1 MKRSLQ
7 ERWPWFQE
15 VRGMRLQ
22 LLDILSNADL
32 AFSPGGQNMTLGAL
46 VRRMGDLEYSYIQS
60 LKTGVRDLSYHN
72 TEAGLE
78 SDITRLKTWFQALD
92 DEMLDTISAFSNEE
106 LKKTVDRGGFNSTV
120 EREVDHY
127 GEALLIFFGKA
138 TIYLLAMNKPV
149 PESIEYT
156 IG

>member
-15 VRGMRLQ
+15 VRGMRSQ

-32 AFSPGGQNMTLGAL
+32 AFNPGGQNMTLGEL

-78 SDITRLKTWFQALD
+78 SDITRLKAWFQALD
-92 DEMLDTISAFSNEE
+92 DELLDTISAFSNED
-106 LKKTVDRGGFNSTV
+106 LTRRVDRGGFNSTV

-156 IG
+156 FG

>member
-7 ERWPWFQE
+7 ERWPWLEE

-22 LLDILSNADL
+22 LLNILSNADL
-32 AFSPGGQNMTLGAL
+32 AFSPGGQNITLGTL
-46 VRRMGDLEYSYIQS
+46 LRKMGDLEYSYIQS
-60 LKTGVRDLSYHN
+60 LKTSLQDWSYHN

-78 SDITRLKTWFQALD
+78 SDITRLKAWFQALD
-92 DEMLDTISAFSNEE
+92 DEMLDTMSAFSNED
-106 LKKTVDRGGFNSTV
+106 LTRRVDRGGFNSTV

-138 TIYLLAMNKPV
+138 TIYLKAMNKPV
-149 PESIEYT
+149 PESIENT